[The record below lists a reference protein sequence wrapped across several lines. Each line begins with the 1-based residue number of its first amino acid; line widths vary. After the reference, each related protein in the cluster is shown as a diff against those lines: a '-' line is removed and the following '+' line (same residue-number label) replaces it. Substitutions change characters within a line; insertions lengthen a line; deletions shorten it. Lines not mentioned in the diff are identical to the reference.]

1 MAKTKKGA
9 SPEEELNEQ
18 EFNETPDQ
26 PNEEAPE
33 VAPVG
38 GNTEEVAEVAI
49 TTTIKKVTITALCD
63 IDCWVGGV
71 HYVIRDKKQMAVPS
85 DVAAILTTGRKAYR
99 N

>member
-9 SPEEELNEQ
+9 TPEEELNEQ
-18 EFNETPDQ
+18 EFNETPNQ
-26 PNEEAPE
+26 PNEDAID
-33 VAPVG
+33 ATPVG
-38 GNTEEVAEVAI
+38 NDEEVAV

-71 HYVIRDKKQMAVPS
+71 HYVIRDKKQMSVPS
-85 DVAAILTTGRKAYR
+85 DVAAILTTSRKAYR

>member
-18 EFNETPDQ
+18 EFNETPNQ
-26 PNEEAPE
+26 PNEEAID
-33 VAPVG
+33 ATHVG
-38 GNTEEVAEVAI
+38 NEEEVAEVAV
-49 TTTIKKVTITALCD
+49 TPTIKKVTITALCD

-71 HYVIRDKKQMAVPS
+71 HYVIRDKKQMSVPS
-85 DVAAILTTGRKAYR
+85 DVAAILTTSRKAYR